1 MDIIQGELL
10 MSSHQ
15 GGHTSERCW
24 SVQHM
29 NSLKIEARSVS
40 CAVTI

>member
-15 GGHTSERCW
+15 GGQTTERCR

-29 NSLKIEARSVS
+29 NSLKIEEVEKEE
-40 CAVTI
+40 V